1 MGFFSTLLYFLFS
14 QLVGK
19 KNYNKWRKNG
29 NRFLGEKQL
38 FTIIAY
44 DNYVNFEHSVGKV
57 NKPGNL
63 RREQRNFY
71 RNILLA
77 FFFCLTKNT
86 HKTKHA
92 KNKKRNTNILLKR
105 GERRPIKKKKQNK
118 KITQITHNFCLAK
131 NKSTF
136 VLRVFLAHEIN
147 NLFSHLFFMTFRG
160 IFSFVFLL
168 FFMFFVLLFELNC
181 TRSRFWRKKLI
192 HSYIFIS
199 FFSRWT
205 LKKKTCS
212 SNRALFF
219 WVNGN
224 HWKC

>member
-1 MGFFSTLLYFLFS
+1 
-14 QLVGK
+14 
-19 KNYNKWRKNG
+19 
-29 NRFLGEKQL
+29 L

-181 TRSRFWRKKLI
+181 TRSRFWRKKTHSFI
-192 HSYIFIS
+192 HFYFI
-199 FFSRWT
+199 FFS
-205 LKKKTCS
+205 LNFKKKS
-212 SNRALFF
+212 MQFKSRAFF
-219 WVNGN
+219 GLTVITGN
-224 HWKC
+224 VKITAALTTKLS